1 MPSLCVL
8 MNKKYHT
15 DYVLIPGIASLA
27 VIVAS
32 SLLAVSPFPPQALA
46 QGSQMTNATDLM
58 TNQTSSSNSLLAS
71 VVNITRNAG
80 DEATST
86 AAEYVL
92 NATPVNKSMN
102 MTNVTIV
109 NNNNN
114 NETGQ

>member
-1 MPSLCVL
+1 M
-8 MNKKYHT
+8 KQKYHT
-15 DYVLIPGIASLA
+15 DYVHISGIASLA

-32 SLLAVSPFPPQALA
+32 SLLAVSPFPQQALA
-46 QGSQMTNATDLM
+46 QVSQMTNATDLM
-58 TNQTSSSNSLLAS
+58 TNQTSSGNSLLAS
-71 VVNITRNAG
+71 VLNITRNAG
-80 DEATST
+80 DQATST

-109 NNNNN
+109 SNNNN

>member
-1 MPSLCVL
+1 

-15 DYVLIPGIASLA
+15 DYVHISGIASLA

-32 SLLAVSPFPPQALA
+32 SLLAVSPFPQQALA

-58 TNQTSSSNSLLAS
+58 TNQTSGGSNALLDS
-71 VVNITRNAG
+71 VLNISRTAG
-80 DEATST
+80 DNAVST

-92 NATPVNKSMN
+92 NATPANKSMN
-102 MTNVTIV
+102 MTNITIV
-109 NNNNN
+109 NNNNNNN